1 MLRGL
6 YAKCKQ
12 PIFFDFDTCLT
23 SEVFLDI
30 IQSAHTFV
38 FTFMVYERKQRRR
51 QEVMEGLWSNTQKFF
66 HTASSEATQ
75 KLFFFSDPQHLIKLI
90 WNHCIDSGVTLA
102 DGARVDRL
110 LFQSCYWLIALNW
123 NFVTRSAKHLS
134 SYWKALLF
142 DREFVPQPNSCLKLL
157 RKLWRTNSLRKLDTQ
172 IS

>member
-1 MLRGL
+1 MKLQGIAPKEKCVIICIDEMSIKPEMSYRRASDQTFVPSKKLLVVMLRGL
-6 YAKCKQ
+6 YAEWKQ

-23 SEVFLDI
+23 AEVFLDI

-90 WNHCIDSGVTLA
+90 RNHCIDSGVTLA

-110 LFQSCYWLIALNW
+110 LFQSCYWLIALN
-123 NFVTRSAKHLS
+123 
-134 SYWKALLF
+134 
-142 DREFVPQPNSCLKLL
+142 
-157 RKLWRTNSLRKLDTQ
+157 
-172 IS
+172 